1 MKKIDVREVIIVL
14 SFVVV
19 ILSVLFLITFP
30 FIEKA
35 NEETIEI
42 MVTEKSIKPDQSNGY
57 LIFTENEVFEIE
69 DDVAYWRWDSS
80 DTYNKIKVGETYNC
94 KVCGWRIPM
103 LSTYRNIITAD
114 IVPASETSN

>member
-14 SFVVV
+14 SLAVV
-19 ILSVLFLITFP
+19 ILLALFSITFP
-30 FIEKA
+30 FIEKT
-35 NEETIEI
+35 NEDTIEI
-42 MVTEKSIKPDQSNGY
+42 VVTEKSIKPDQSNSY

>member
-1 MKKIDVREVIIVL
+1 MKKIDVKEVIIVL

-30 FIEKA
+30 FIEKT

>member
-1 MKKIDVREVIIVL
+1 MKKIDTKEVIIVL

-30 FIEKA
+30 FIEKT